1 MLVDKKHGRIDI
13 CIISQLKQKTWQ
25 FKKRGVDKK
34 NNSREEKEGERTAEG
49 AAMSGT
55 TLKF

>member
-34 NNSREEKEGERTAEG
+34 TIPGRRRKGRGRQEGP
-49 AAMSGT
+49 
-55 TLKF
+55 LCQVLL